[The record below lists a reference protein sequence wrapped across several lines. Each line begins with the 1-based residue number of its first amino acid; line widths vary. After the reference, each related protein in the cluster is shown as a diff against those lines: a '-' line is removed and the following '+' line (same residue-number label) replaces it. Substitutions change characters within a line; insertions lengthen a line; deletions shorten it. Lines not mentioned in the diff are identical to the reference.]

1 MRFAGD
7 MLAPDLEEDLV
18 AQQQYPADEWNKD
31 DDILLRSLERGELG
45 DSPKIREA
53 ILDLRQRRKMFGVRG
68 V

>member
-1 MRFAGD
+1 MRFAGNIETP
-7 MLAPDLEEDLV
+7 LLEEAII
-18 AQQQYPADEWNKD
+18 AQQQYPADQWNKD